1 MSDQPNFAADFLA
14 HRLHGELPPHDL
26 SVLLEHRH
34 ELARRAGIVLNAS
47 AEWAPWL
54 DTSYLREKDW
64 ANPDIRANVRA
75 ISDVSK
81 LVDFIFADED
91 RNYFGYWR
99 GPAHLLLSEAP
110 LVYLDNEGQ
119 FDFCGVSNVA
129 GAILTRA
136 GPSFEELRV
145 WFVSIGIGSL
155 PSGPYD
161 LIDVR
166 LHPSPRQLHESL
178 YAKYA
183 TEERAA

>member
-1 MSDQPNFAADFLA
+1 MPDHPNFKADFLA
-14 HRLHGELPPHDL
+14 HRLHGESPPPDL
-26 SVLLEHRH
+26 SVLLEHPH
-34 ELARRAGIVLNAS
+34 ELARLAGIVLNAS

-54 DTSYLREKDW
+54 DTSYLTERDW
-64 ANPDIRANVRA
+64 ADPAIRANVRA
-75 ISDVSK
+75 ISDVCK
-81 LVDFIFADED
+81 LVTFMFEDED

-119 FDFCGVSNVA
+119 VDFCGVSNIA

-136 GPSFEELRV
+136 GPSFEELRS
-145 WFVSIGIGSL
+145 WFVSLGIGSL

-161 LIDVR
+161 LFDVQ

-178 YAKYA
+178 YEKYA
-183 TEERAA
+183 TEERTA